1 MRQTKNHL
9 KAPPK
14 PTPSRKHQRLLATIH
29 EIHRQHQQHSD
40 THAIL
45 AALFDAV
52 RDLTGSRYGAT
63 IEIIA
68 DADDQALFKTWASVY
83 PQDANPKRFDA
94 LMAQVMKTGRAR
106 VLNNNLRG
114 AQRGRDAKTVFPDAF
129 LGLPVYSGDDLVGV
143 VGVANRPRGYD
154 KELAAFL
161 EPLLYSVGTLLQ
173 CQRNEQQ
180 RRAAER
186 EQQQA
191 ISDYKYFE
199 ASLRNIATTV
209 SSSTGA
215 KYFEVLVK
223 QLCRVLQVD
232 AAFVSLLCDDET
244 NTAEVI
250 AFHDRGAKQDAIRYS
265 LEATPCEKIIAA
277 GSRHYISG
285 LKRKFPRDT
294 MIKDRGWDSCL
305 GVPLRDVCGRALGV
319 VVVADRKPITCRQ
332 PAEAI
337 LRLYASRI
345 AAELVHHRAEE
356 KANKLSHALE
366 QTADSITITDT
377 KGVIEYINPAFTAMT
392 GFSVRE
398 AVGRYPSIV
407 KSGRHDPQF
416 YQQLWNA
423 LQRGDAFRD
432 VFINRKKG
440 GELYYEEKT
449 ITPLKDAQGQITHY
463 ISTGKDITER
473 MQTQERLHYLA
484 YHDVLTELPNRLL
497 FLEWLN
503 HALAVD
509 GDVGIKLAVICIDV
523 DRFKIIND
531 TLGHDS
537 GDRVLL
543 TLAGLLRKSLSK
555 GDTVARLGG
564 DEFGVL
570 MEHFTSPSDIMV
582 KINKILERLSHPLH
596 IDGHDLYITV
606 SMGIALAPDDGMDA
620 NTLLKN
626 ADAALNRAKEQGRHT
641 YQFYSADL
649 SHKASKRLNLE
660 TNLYRAIERQEFH
673 LCYQPQV
680 DLVSGR
686 VMGMEALLRWQH
698 PELGLIS
705 PLEFI
710 PLLEDTG
717 LIIPVGEWVLRAACS
732 EAARWQSLTDIPL
745 RLSVNLSG
753 RQFNDPA
760 LHKTIS
766 NILAET
772 RLAPSQLELE
782 ITESVL
788 MQNDQASMSNLD
800 ALQRLRIR
808 IAIDDFGTGYSSLS
822 YLKRFPVDTLKIDR
836 SFIRDII
843 NSPDDETIIKAII
856 AMARSLQV
864 DIIAEGVE
872 TLGQLE
878 FLRSSGCQSAQG
890 FLLSEPFLA
899 DELPRFL
906 EQPLQ
911 IA

>member
-1 MRQTKNHL
+1 
-9 KAPPK
+9 
-14 PTPSRKHQRLLATIH
+14 
-29 EIHRQHQQHSD
+29 
-40 THAIL
+40 L
-45 AALFDAV
+45 AAI
-52 RDLTGSRYGAT
+52 RDLHDRYQ
-63 IEIIA
+63 
-68 DADDQALFKTWASVY
+68 DNDDHQALFTELLSAVLDITGSPFGSAGEILKDNDGTARFQAIVDVLPEEASPLRFESLIGQVVNRRRVY
-83 PQDANPKRFDA
+83 LTNK
-94 LMAQVMKTGRAR
+94 AR
-106 VLNNNLRG
+106 SASR
-114 AQRGRDAKTVFPDAF
+114 RTVKAAFPDNF
-129 LGLPVYSGDDLVGV
+129 FGLPIRCGDELVAV
-143 VGVANRPRGYD
+143 IAVAGRPNGYD
-154 KELAAFL
+154 KTFSVFL
-161 EPLLYSVGTLLQ
+161 DPLLCSAATLIKAQRERRQRQDVNHKLQ
-173 CQRNEQQ
+173 QVR
-180 RRAAER
+180 AER
-186 EQQQA
+186 KTIETA
-191 ISDYKYFE
+191 LRRIAE
-199 ASLRNIATTV
+199 AVSTV
-209 SSSTGA
+209 TGA
-215 KYFEVLVK
+215 KYFHSLVTQLSKVLK
-223 QLCRVLQVD
+223 VD
-232 AAFVSLLCDDET
+232 AAFIGVVSNDDKDSLDIVALCD
-244 NTAEVI
+244 
-250 AFHDRGAKQDAIRYS
+250 RGKIVDGIKYS
-265 LEATPCEKIIAA
+265 LRDTPCKKIIAS
-277 GSRHYISG
+277 GSRHFFSG
-285 LKRKFPRDT
+285 MGRKFPDDGLVRE
-294 MIKDRGWDSCL
+294 RGWNNCL
-305 GVPLRDVCGRALGV
+305 GVPLHNTTGHVLGV
-319 VVVADRKPITCRQ
+319 VVIADRKAISNRQ
-332 PAEAI
+332 STEAI
-337 LRLYASRI
+337 LQICASRV
-345 AAELVHHRAEE
+345 AAELLHQDAEE
-356 KANKLSHALE
+356 KTNKLSHALE

-392 GFSVRE
+392 GFSARE

-407 KSGRHDPQF
+407 KSDRHEADF
-416 YQQLWNA
+416 YRQLWDS
-423 LQRGDAFRD
+423 LQKGRAFCD
-432 VFINRKKG
+432 VFINRKKC

-473 MQTQERLHYLA
+473 MQTQERLHYLS
-484 YHDVLTELPNRLL
+484 YHDVLTELPNRML

-509 GDVGIKLAVICIDV
+509 GSGRIKLAVICIDV

-543 TLAGLLRKSLSK
+543 ALAKLLKDCMGK

-570 MEHFTSPSDIMV
+570 VEHVASPSNIMT

-596 IDGHDLYITV
+596 IDSHDLYITI
-606 SMGIALAPDDGMDA
+606 SMGIALAPDDGADA
-620 NTLLKN
+620 VTLLKN

-641 YQFYSADL
+641 YQFYSAEL
-649 SHKASKRLNLE
+649 SDKASKRLNLE

-680 DLVSGR
+680 DLVTGR
-686 VMGMEALLRWQH
+686 VMGLEALLRWRH
-698 PELGLIS
+698 PEIGLIN

-717 LIIPVGEWVLRAACS
+717 LIIPVGEWVLRAACN
-732 EAARWQSLTDIPL
+732 EAARWQSITDIPL

-760 LHKTIS
+760 LHKTVS
-766 NILAET
+766 GILTET
-772 RLAPSQLELE
+772 GLSPSQLELE

-836 SFIRDII
+836 SFIRDLIS
-843 NSPDDETIIKAII
+843 NPDDETIIKAII

-872 TLGQLE
+872 THGQLE

-890 FLLSEPFLA
+890 FLLSEPFMA

-906 EQPLQ
+906 EQPLHF
-911 IA
+911 A

>member
-1 MRQTKNHL
+1 MRQRKNHL
-9 KAPPK
+9 QAPAP
-14 PTPSRKHQRLLATIH
+14 RKQQRLLASIRELH
-29 EIHRQHQQHSD
+29 DQHQQGSD
-40 THAIL
+40 TRAIL
-45 AALFDAV
+45 AGLLDAV
-52 RDLTGSRYGAT
+52 QDLTGSPYGAAG
-63 IEIIA
+63 EVVA
-68 DADDQALFKTWASVY
+68 DTTEQRRFELLTNVY
-83 PQDANPKRFDA
+83 PQDVNPKRFSA
-94 LMAQVMKTGRAR
+94 LMAQVMNTGRVR
-106 VLNNNLRG
+106 VAAKPQSALRM
-114 AQRGRDAKTVFPDAF
+114 RGGKPVFPGAF
-129 LGLPVYSGDDLVGV
+129 LGLPIHSGGDLVAV
-143 VGVANRPRGYD
+143 VGVANRPQAYD
-154 KELAAFL
+154 KEMAAFL
-161 EPLLYSVGTLLQ
+161 EPLLRSAGTLLQ
-173 CQRNEQQ
+173 CHRNAQQ
-180 RRAAER
+180 HLHAVQ

-191 ISDYKYFE
+191 RLDYKYFE
-199 ASLRNIATTV
+199 TSLKNIATTV
-209 SSSTGA
+209 SSATGA
-215 KYFEVLVK
+215 KYFSSLVK
-223 QLCRVLQVD
+223 ELCKVLQMD
-232 AAFVSLLCDDET
+232 AAYVSILRDDEAD
-244 NTAEVI
+244 TAEII
-250 AFHDRGAKQDAIRYS
+250 ALQDRGEVWDHFRYH
-265 LEATPCEKIIAA
+265 LKATPCEKIIAKGA
-277 GSRHYISG
+277 RHYISG
-285 LKRKFPRDT
+285 LRTKFPRDEF
-294 MIKDRGWDSCL
+294 IKDRGWDSCL
-305 GVPLRDVCGRALGV
+305 GVPLRDVSGRVLGV
-319 VVVADRKPITCRQ
+319 VVVADRKPIRRRQ

-337 LRLYASRI
+337 LRIYASRI

-356 KANKLSHALE
+356 KTNKLSHALE

-377 KGVIEYINPAFTAMT
+377 NGVIEYINPAFTTMT
-392 GFSVRE
+392 GFSIRE
-398 AVGRYPSIV
+398 AVGHYPSIV
-407 KSGRHDPQF
+407 KSGRHDAQF
-416 YQQLWNA
+416 YQQLWDS
-423 LQRGDAFRD
+423 LQKGQSFRD

-449 ITPLKDAQGQITHY
+449 ITPLKDARGEITHY

-503 HALAVD
+503 HALALD
-509 GDVGIKLAVICIDV
+509 GDVDIKLAVICLDV

-531 TLGHDS
+531 TLGHGS

-543 TLAGLLRKSLSK
+543 ALAGLLKKSLSK

-570 MEHFTSPSDIMV
+570 VEHFASPSDVMT
-582 KINKILERLSHPLH
+582 KINKILERLAQPLH

-606 SMGIALAPDDGMDA
+606 SMGIALAPDDGADA

-641 YQFYSADL
+641 YQFYSAEL
-649 SHKASKRLNLE
+649 SLKASKRLNLE

-680 DLVSGR
+680 DLVTGR
-686 VMGMEALLRWQH
+686 VMGLEALLRWQH
-698 PELGLIS
+698 PELGLID

-732 EAARWQSLTDIPL
+732 EAARWQTLTEIPL

-760 LHKTIS
+760 LHKTVG

-772 RLAPSQLELE
+772 QLAPSQLELE

-836 SFIRDII
+836 SFIRDLI
-843 NSPDDETIIKAII
+843 NNPDDETIIKAII

-878 FLRSSGCQSAQG
+878 FLRNSGCQSAQG
-890 FLLSEPFLA
+890 FLLSKPFVA
-899 DELPRFL
+899 AELPQFL
-906 EQPLQ
+906 EQPIQ
-911 IA
+911 FA

>member
-1 MRQTKNHL
+1 
-9 KAPPK
+9 
-14 PTPSRKHQRLLATIH
+14 LAAIRDLH
-29 EIHRQHQQHSD
+29 GQHQHSGD
-40 THAIL
+40 T
-45 AALFDAV
+45 
-52 RDLTGSRYGAT
+52 
-63 IEIIA
+63 
-68 DADDQALFKTWASVY
+68 QALFTELLDVVLELTDSPYGTVGEVVSDEENQRLFQPLASVY
-83 PQDANPKRFDA
+83 PQDVDPKRFET
-94 LMAQVMKTGRAR
+94 LTTQVMANGR
-106 VLNNNLRG
+106 LRL
-114 AQRGRDAKTVFPDAF
+114 AAKPQTTPQRRRAKPVFPDGF
-129 LGLPVYSGDDLVGV
+129 LGLPIHSGDELVAV
-143 VGVANRPRGYD
+143 IGVANRPKAYD
-154 KELAAFL
+154 KEIGAFL
-161 EPLLYSVGTLLQ
+161 APLLCSAGTLIQ
-173 CQRNEQQ
+173 SQREAQR

-191 ISDYKYFE
+191 LLECKAIE
-199 ASLRNIATTV
+199 TSLRSIASTV
-209 SSSTGA
+209 SSATGA
-215 KYFEVLVK
+215 KYFHSLVK
-223 QLCRVLQVD
+223 QLSKVLKVD
-232 AAFVSLLCDDET
+232 AAFISVLNSDEAGT
-244 NTAEVI
+244 TDII
-250 AFHDRGAKQDAIRYS
+250 AFCDHGNVQSRVNHPLRD
-265 LEATPCEKIIAA
+265 TPCEKIIAT
-277 GSRHYISG
+277 GTRHYLSG
-285 LKRKFPRDT
+285 LKKKFPHDT
-294 MIKDRGWDSCL
+294 IIQDRGWNSCL
-305 GVPLRDVCGRALGV
+305 GVPLRHVSGQVLGV
-319 VVVADRKPITCRQ
+319 IVVADRKPIPHRQ
-332 PAEAI
+332 PTEAI
-337 LRLYASRI
+337 LQICASRI
-345 AAELVHHRAEE
+345 AAELVHQRAEE
-356 KANKLSHALE
+356 KTNKLSHALE

-377 KGVIEYINPAFTAMT
+377 DGVIEYVNPAFTAMT

-398 AVGRYPSIV
+398 AVGHYPNIV
-407 KSGRHDPQF
+407 KSGRHEAQF
-416 YQQLWNA
+416 YRQLWES
-423 LQRGDAFRD
+423 LQQGQSFCD
-432 VFINRKKG
+432 VFINRKKS

-449 ITPLKDAQGQITHY
+449 ITPLKDVQGQITHY

-473 MQTQERLHYLA
+473 MQTQERLHYLS

-503 HALAVD
+503 HALAID
-509 GDVGIKLAVICIDV
+509 GDAGIKLAVICIDV

-543 TLAGLLRKSLSK
+543 ALAGLLKDCVSK

-564 DEFGVL
+564 DEFAVL
-570 MEHFTSPSDIMV
+570 VEHFASPSDVMT

-596 IDGHDLYITV
+596 IDAHDLYITV
-606 SMGIALAPDDGMDA
+606 SMGIALAPDDGEDA
-620 NTLLKN
+620 TTLLKN

-680 DLVSGR
+680 DLETGR
-686 VMGMEALLRWQH
+686 VMGLEALLRWHH
-698 PELGLIS
+698 PEIGLIN

-732 EAARWQSLTDIPL
+732 EAARWQNLTEIPL

-760 LHKTIS
+760 LHKTVS

-772 RLAPSQLELE
+772 QLSPSQLELE

-836 SFIRDII
+836 SFIRDVIK
-843 NSPDDETIIKAII
+843 NPDDETIIKAII

-872 TLGQLE
+872 TQGQLD

-890 FLLSEPFLA
+890 FLLSKPFMADQLA
-899 DELPRFL
+899 HFL
-906 EQPLQ
+906 EQP
-911 IA
+911 IHFA